1 MEVAVFRNL
10 GAQYRGAKFE
20 GRMAWAVQATSGP
33 NKGKTF
39 DTVDGL
45 ILRDVRFEVNT
56 AARERVVRAKKKTP
70 HAYVV
75 GEVVKI
81 FPLGTL
87 PKKADGE
94 SLAPGRGAI
103 VPVSYNPFIAG
114 HFFRLDTGK
123 GVSSSPLVVMAPQG
137 VYAAKPAALRGLFG
151 LGAIREVG
159 AMDWRDAPV
168 DGWNG

>member
-1 MEVAVFRNL
+1 M
-10 GAQYRGAKFE
+10 
-20 GRMAWAVQATSGP
+20 
-33 NKGKTF
+33 
-39 DTVDGL
+39 
-45 ILRDVRFEVNT
+45 
-56 AARERVVRAKKKTP
+56 
-70 HAYVV
+70 
-75 GEVVKI
+75 VKI
-81 FPLGTL
+81 VPLGTL

-103 VPVSYNPFIAG
+103 VPVSYNPFVAG

-123 GVSSSPLVVMAPQG
+123 GVSSASLVVMAPQG